1 MNLKRSPF
9 AIQDKNARDLD
20 NAKDDN
26 AKDFPT
32 IADLMREQKVP
43 QDDRNTVHHRRDLD
57 ALG

>member
-20 NAKDDN
+20 NAKDY
-26 AKDFPT
+26 PT
-32 IADLMREQKVP
+32 IADLMREQKVL
-43 QDDRNTVHHRRDLD
+43 QDCANTVHHRRDLD

>member
-20 NAKDDN
+20 NANDY
-26 AKDFPT
+26 PT
-32 IADLMREQKVP
+32 ISDLIREQKVS
-43 QDDRNTVHHRRDLD
+43 QDDGNTVHHRRDLD